1 MMDAIRETF
10 APAAKSAMETEEAKE
25 PSPLT
30 LLLQT
35 LRQQLPGDPALTV
48 ALLKQVATPGRR
60 EA

>member
-1 MMDAIRETF
+1 MDAIRETF
-10 APAAKSAMETEEAKE
+10 APAAESAMETEEAKE

-48 ALLKQVATPGRR
+48 ALLKQVATRG
-60 EA
+60 